1 MSQLNVDNIKD
12 RTGSTLGP
20 TFPNGMRVAAGSTLN
35 VYGDMVVE
43 GTQTV
48 INSDILD
55 VKDKTVGIASTAN
68 PTALTQDGAGIEIYG
83 PSNVTLTYS
92 GQKGGIGINTG
103 LSVTGFVTATS
114 FSGNGSAL
122 TGVTGFTAT
131 ASGTIPANRSL
142 AILPDGKVGV
152 ITGTKA
158 EWGPYARIGDAD
170 LFSPA
175 GDLVYGNG
183 KVLALVRKSSTSTGH
198 CAVGTISGTTI
209 TWGAWVEF
217 ESGGN
222 MDGHLRGVYDSNS
235 DKFIAFWKNSSNLA
249 GKVISVSGTTPSAGS
264 IAQVSAGAVEGLEI
278 CMDPDTNQVVV
289 HMKNSSNVANVY
301 MVAISGTSLSYG
313 TGLQVATSN
322 SYAPGVTYD
331 TKNNKVILAL
341 GYDGN
346 SGHGNKAWAYI
357 GTVSG
362 TSISIVSAGEVY
374 YNTNQNRLN
383 MLYDEERERI
393 VLTAYNY
400 NDFEMQS
407 HVGKYVSATSITWG
421 GKSIIRPKDATNLH
435 NSGSNNLTYDPY
447 NKSYVLLSSKS
458 TPSTLFYHRGKINPV
473 DSSEPELMTWTDE
486 KVLRYGNLGMGVA
499 AQGGNSIVIAN
510 AIEDTQ
516 IGYAK
521 VEGLRNSTL
530 NGDGTNYV
538 GYSDAAY
545 TNGQTVNVKAVGTV
559 VSGQVGLTTGAKY
572 HAQGDGGIISF
583 IDKNLPTPSA
593 PVAGVA
599 IDSTKLLIK

>member
-12 RTGSTLGP
+12 RSGSTLGP

-68 PTALTQDGAGIEIYG
+68 PTALTQDGAGLEIYG

-103 LSVTGFVTATS
+103 LTVTGVVTATS
-114 FSGNGSAL
+114 FTGDGAGL

-158 EWGPYARIGDAD
+158 EWGSYAKIGTTDIVANT
-170 LFSPA
+170 
-175 GDLVYGNG
+175 GELVYGNG
-183 KVLALVRKSSTSTGH
+183 KVVALARRSSDNTGH

-209 TWGAWVEF
+209 TWGDWATF
-217 ESGGN
+217 EASN
-222 MDGHLRGVYDSNS
+222 CDGIVRGVYDPNS
-235 DKFIAFWKNSSNLA
+235 DKFIVFWKNSSNTGA
-249 GKVISVSGTTPSAGS
+249 KVISVSGTTPSFGS
-264 IAQVSAGAVEGLEI
+264 VYAVSAGTLEGLEC
-278 CMDPDTNQVVV
+278 CMDTDTNQIAV

-301 MVAISGTSLSYG
+301 MVAISGTTLSWG
-313 TGLQVATSN
+313 TGVQVATSN

-331 TKNNKVILAL
+331 TKNNKVILGL
-341 GYDGN
+341 GYDAGQSN
-346 SGHGNKAWAYI
+346 NAWAYI

-362 TSISIVSAGEVY
+362 SSISIVSAGKMY

-383 MLYDEERERI
+383 MHYNEERERI
-393 VLTAYNY
+393 VVTSYNY
-400 NDFEMQS
+400 NTNEMQS
-407 HVGKYVSATSITWG
+407 IVGKYVSATSITWG
-421 GKSIIRPKDATNLH
+421 TITGIRQDTSNLH
-435 NSGSNNLTYDPY
+435 GTNELAYDPH
-447 NKSYVLLSSKS
+447 NKSYVLMSYRTSSITK
-458 TPSTLFYHRGKINPV
+458 LYYYRGKINPA
-473 DSSEPELMTWTDE
+473 DSSDPEVMTWTDE
-486 KVLRYGNLGMGVA
+486 KILNSGYAGMLSLV
-499 AQGGNSIVIAN
+499 QGGNSIIISG
-510 AIEDTQ
+510 AIETPLNA
-516 IGYAK
+516 YAK
-521 VEGLRNSTL
+521 VEALRNSTL

-559 VSGQVGLTTGAKY
+559 VSGQVGLTTGSKY
-572 HAQGDGGIISF
+572 YAQGDGGLVSF
-583 IDKNLPTPSA
+583 IDNNLPTPSA

>member
-1 MSQLNVDNIKD
+1 
-12 RTGSTLGP
+12 
-20 TFPNGMRVAAGSTLN
+20 
-35 VYGDMVVE
+35 MVVE

-68 PTALTQDGAGIEIYG
+68 PTALTQDGAGLEIYG

-103 LSVTGFVTATS
+103 LTVTGVVTATS
-114 FSGNGSAL
+114 FTGDGAGL

-158 EWGPYARIGDAD
+158 EWGSYAKIGTTDIVANT
-170 LFSPA
+170 
-175 GDLVYGNG
+175 GELVYGNG
-183 KVLALVRKSSTSTGH
+183 KVVALARRSSDNTGH

-209 TWGAWVEF
+209 TWGDWATF
-217 ESGGN
+217 EASN
-222 MDGHLRGVYDSNS
+222 CDGIVRGVYDPNS
-235 DKFIAFWKNSSNLA
+235 DKFIVFWKNSSNTGA
-249 GKVISVSGTTPSAGS
+249 KVISVSGTTPSFGS
-264 IAQVSAGAVEGLEI
+264 VYAVSAGTLEGLEC
-278 CMDPDTNQVVV
+278 CMDTDTNQIAV

-301 MVAISGTSLSYG
+301 MVAISGTTLSWG
-313 TGLQVATSN
+313 TGVQVATSN

-331 TKNNKVILAL
+331 TKNNKVILGL
-341 GYDGN
+341 GYDAGQSN
-346 SGHGNKAWAYI
+346 NAWAYI

-362 TSISIVSAGEVY
+362 SSISIVSAGKMY

-383 MLYDEERERI
+383 MHYNEERERI
-393 VLTAYNY
+393 VVTSYNY
-400 NDFEMQS
+400 NTNEMQS
-407 HVGKYVSATSITWG
+407 IVGKYVSATSITWG
-421 GKSIIRPKDATNLH
+421 TITGIRQDTSNLH
-435 NSGSNNLTYDPY
+435 GTNELAYDPH
-447 NKSYVLLSSKS
+447 NKSYVLMSYRTSSI
-458 TPSTLFYHRGKINPV
+458 TTLYYYRGKINPA
-473 DSSEPELMTWTDE
+473 DSSDPEVMTWTDE
-486 KVLRYGNLGMGVA
+486 KILQTGYAGMLSLV
-499 AQGGNSIVIAN
+499 QGGNSIIISG
-510 AIEDTQ
+510 AIETPLNA
-516 IGYAK
+516 YAK
-521 VEGLRNSTL
+521 VEALRNSTL

-559 VSGQVGLTTGAKY
+559 VSGQVGLTTGSKY
-572 HAQGDGGIISF
+572 YAQGDGGLVSF
-583 IDKNLPTPSA
+583 IDNNLPTPSA

>member
-12 RTGSTLGP
+12 RSGSTLGP

-68 PTALTQDGAGIEIYG
+68 PTALTQDGAGLEIYG

-103 LSVTGFVTATS
+103 LTVTGVVTATS
-114 FSGNGSAL
+114 FTGDGAGL

-158 EWGPYARIGDAD
+158 EWGSYAKIGTTDIVANT
-170 LFSPA
+170 
-175 GDLVYGNG
+175 GELVYGNG
-183 KVLALVRKSSTSTGH
+183 KVVALARRSSDNTGH

-209 TWGAWVEF
+209 TWGDWATF
-217 ESGGN
+217 EASN
-222 MDGHLRGVYDSNS
+222 CDGIVRGVYDPNS
-235 DKFIAFWKNSSNLA
+235 DKFIVFWKNSSNTGA
-249 GKVISVSGTTPSAGS
+249 KVISVSGTTPSFGS
-264 IAQVSAGAVEGLEI
+264 LYAVSAGTLEGLEC
-278 CMDPDTNQVVV
+278 CMDTDTNQIAV

-301 MVAISGTSLSYG
+301 MVAISGTTLSWG
-313 TGLQVATSN
+313 TGVQVATSN

-331 TKNNKVILAL
+331 TKNNKVILGL
-341 GYDGN
+341 GYDAGQSN
-346 SGHGNKAWAYI
+346 NAWAYI

-362 TSISIVSAGEVY
+362 SSISIVSAGKMY

-383 MLYDEERERI
+383 MHYNEERERI
-393 VLTAYNY
+393 VVTSYNY
-400 NDFEMQS
+400 NTNEMQS
-407 HVGKYVSATSITWG
+407 IVGKYVSATSITWG
-421 GKSIIRPKDATNLH
+421 TITGIRQDTSNLH
-435 NSGSNNLTYDPY
+435 GTNELAYDPH
-447 NKSYVLLSSKS
+447 NKSSVLMSYRTSSITK
-458 TPSTLFYHRGKINPV
+458 LYYYRGKINPA
-473 DSSEPELMTWTDE
+473 DSSDPEVMTWTDE
-486 KVLRYGNLGMGVA
+486 KILNSGYAGMLSLV
-499 AQGGNSIVIAN
+499 QGDNSIIISG
-510 AIEDTQ
+510 AIESPLNA
-516 IGYAK
+516 YAK
-521 VEGLRNSTL
+521 VEALRNSTL

-559 VSGQVGLTTGAKY
+559 VSGQVGLTTGSKY
-572 HAQGDGGIISF
+572 YAQGDGGIVSF
-583 IDKNLPTPSA
+583 IDNNLPTPSA

>member
-12 RTGSTLGP
+12 RSGSTLGP

-68 PTALTQDGAGIEIYG
+68 PTALTQDGAGLEIYG

-103 LSVTGFVTATS
+103 LTVTGVVTATS
-114 FSGNGSAL
+114 FTGDGAGL

-158 EWGPYARIGDAD
+158 EWGSYAKIGTTDIVANT
-170 LFSPA
+170 
-175 GDLVYGNG
+175 GELVYGNG
-183 KVLALVRKSSTSTGH
+183 KVVALARRSSDNTGH

-209 TWGAWVEF
+209 TWGDWATF
-217 ESGGN
+217 EASN
-222 MDGHLRGVYDSNS
+222 CDGIVRGVYDPNS
-235 DKFIAFWKNSSNLA
+235 DKFIVFWKNSSNTGA
-249 GKVISVSGTTPSAGS
+249 KVISVSGTTPSFGS
-264 IAQVSAGAVEGLEI
+264 LYAVSAGTLEGLEC
-278 CMDPDTNQVVV
+278 CMDTDTNQIAV

-301 MVAISGTSLSYG
+301 MVAISGTTLSWG
-313 TGLQVATSN
+313 TGVQVATSN

-331 TKNNKVILAL
+331 TKNNKVILGL
-341 GYDGN
+341 GYDAGQSN
-346 SGHGNKAWAYI
+346 NAWAYI

-362 TSISIVSAGEVY
+362 SSISIVSAGKMY

-383 MLYDEERERI
+383 MHYNEERERI
-393 VLTAYNY
+393 VVTSYNY
-400 NDFEMQS
+400 NTNEMQS
-407 HVGKYVSATSITWG
+407 IVGKYVSATSITWG
-421 GKSIIRPKDATNLH
+421 TITGIRQDTSNLH
-435 NSGSNNLTYDPY
+435 GTNELAYDPH
-447 NKSYVLLSSKS
+447 NKSYVLMSYRTSSITK
-458 TPSTLFYHRGKINPV
+458 LYYYRGKINPA
-473 DSSEPELMTWTDE
+473 DSSDPEVMTWTDE
-486 KVLRYGNLGMGVA
+486 KILNSGYAGMLSLV
-499 AQGGNSIVIAN
+499 QGDNSIIISG
-510 AIEDTQ
+510 AIESPLNA
-516 IGYAK
+516 YAK
-521 VEGLRNSTL
+521 VEALRNSTL

-559 VSGQVGLTTGAKY
+559 VSGQVGLTTGSKY
-572 HAQGDGGIISF
+572 YAQGDGGIVSF
-583 IDKNLPTPSA
+583 IDNNLPTPSA

>member
-12 RTGSTLGP
+12 RSGSTLGP

-114 FSGNGSAL
+114 FSGDGSGL

-158 EWGPYARIGDAD
+158 EWGPYAKIGTTDIVAN
-170 LFSPA
+170 S
-175 GDLVYGNG
+175 GELVYGNG
-183 KVLALVRKSSTSTGH
+183 KVVALARRSSDNSGH

-209 TWGAWVEF
+209 TWGAWATF
-217 ESGGN
+217 EASN
-222 MDGHLRGVYDSNS
+222 CDGYIRGVYDPNS
-235 DKFIAFWKNSSNLA
+235 DKFVVFWRNSSNTA
-249 GKVISVSGTTPSAGS
+249 GKVISVSGTTPSFGS
-264 IAQVSAGAVEGLEI
+264 IAQVSAGTLEGLEL
-278 CMDPDTNQVVV
+278 CMDPDTNQIVL

-313 TGLQVATSN
+313 TGLQVAGSN

-341 GYDGN
+341 GYDAGQSN
-346 SGHGNKAWAYI
+346 NAWAYI

-362 TSISIVSAGEVY
+362 SSITIASAGKIY

-383 MLYDEERERI
+383 MHYNEERERI
-393 VLTAYNY
+393 VVTSYNY
-400 NDFEMQS
+400 NTNEMQS
-407 HVGKYVSATSITWG
+407 IVGKYVSATSITWG
-421 GKSIIRPKDATNLH
+421 EPTAIRQDASNLH
-435 NSGSNNLTYDPY
+435 GGNFLAYDPH
-447 NKSYVLLSSKS
+447 NKSYVVMSYRTSSISK
-458 TPSTLFYHRGKINPV
+458 LYYYRGKINPAA
-473 DSSEPELMTWTDE
+473 SSDPEVMTWTDE
-486 KVLRYGNLGMGVA
+486 KVLLSGYAGMLSLV
-499 AQGGNSIVIAN
+499 QGDNSIIISG
-510 AIEDTQ
+510 AIETPLNA
-516 IGYAK
+516 YAK
-521 VEGLRNSTL
+521 VEALRNSTL

-559 VSGQVGLTTGAKY
+559 VSGQVGLTTGSKY
-572 HAQGDGGIISF
+572 YAQGDGGIVSF
-583 IDKNLPTPSA
+583 IDNNLPTPSA

>member
-68 PTALTQDGAGIEIYG
+68 PTALTQDGAGLEIYG

-103 LSVTGFVTATS
+103 LTVTGVVTATS
-114 FSGNGSAL
+114 FTGEGSGL

-158 EWGPYARIGDAD
+158 EWGGMAKIGTTDVVAN
-170 LFSPA
+170 S
-175 GDLVYGNG
+175 GELVYGNG
-183 KVLALVRKSSTSTGH
+183 KVVALARKSDSSGQCT
-198 CAVGTISGTTI
+198 VGTISGTTI
-209 TWGAWVEF
+209 TWGAWVAF
-217 ESGGN
+217 ETGGN
-222 MDGHLRGVYDSNS
+222 CDGYVRGVYDSNS
-235 DKFIAFWKNSSNLA
+235 DKFVVFWRNSGNLG
-249 GKVISVSGTTPSAGS
+249 GKVISVSGTTPSFGS
-264 IAQVSAGAVEGLEI
+264 VANLSSGNIEGLEC
-278 CMDPDTNQVVV
+278 CMDTDTNQIVV
-289 HMKNSSNVANVY
+289 HYKNSSNTANVI
-301 MVAISGTSLSYG
+301 MVAISGTNLSYG
-313 TGLQVATSN
+313 TGVQVATSN

-331 TKNNKVILAL
+331 TKNNKVILGI
-341 GYDGN
+341 GYDAGKSN
-346 SGHGNKAWAYI
+346 NAWAYI

-362 TSISIVSAGEVY
+362 SSISIASAGKIY

-383 MLYDEERERI
+383 MHYNEERERI
-393 VLTAYNY
+393 VVTSYNY
-400 NDFEMQS
+400 NTNEMQS
-407 HVGKYVSATSITWG
+407 IVGQYVSATSITWG
-421 GKSIIRPKDATNLH
+421 EITVIREDTSNLH
-435 NSGSNNLTYDPY
+435 GSNLLAYDPH
-447 NKSYVLLSSKS
+447 NKSYVLLSNKTSSISK
-458 TPSTLFYHRGKINPV
+458 LYYYRGTINPA
-473 DSSEPELMTWTDE
+473 DSSDPEVMTWTDE
-486 KVLRYGNLGMGVA
+486 KVLQTNLSGMVGLT
-499 AQGGNSIVIAN
+499 QGDNSIVISG
-510 AIEDTQ
+510 AIESPLVA
-516 IGYAK
+516 YAR
-521 VEGLRNSTL
+521 VEALRNSTL
-530 NGDGTNYV
+530 TGTNYI

-559 VSGQVGLTTGAKY
+559 VSGQVGLTTGSKY
-572 HAQGDGGIISF
+572 YAQGDGGIVSF
-583 IDKNLPTPSA
+583 IDNNLPTPSA

>member
-114 FSGNGSAL
+114 FSGDGSGL

-158 EWGPYARIGDAD
+158 EWGPYAKIGSTD
-170 LFSPA
+170 LVA
-175 GDLVYGNG
+175 GSGELVYGNG
-183 KVLALVRKSSTSTGH
+183 KVVALARRTSDSTGH

-209 TWGAWVEF
+209 TWGAWAAF
-217 ESGGN
+217 ETGGN
-222 MDGHLRGVYDSNS
+222 MDGYVRGVYDPNS
-235 DKFIAFWKNSSNLA
+235 DKFVVFWRNSSNLA
-249 GKVISVSGTTPSAGS
+249 GKVISVSGTTPSFGS
-264 IAQVSAGAVEGLEI
+264 IAQLSSGTIEGIEC
-278 CMDPDTNQVVV
+278 CMDPDTNQIVV
-289 HMKNSSNVANVY
+289 HFKNSSNVANVY
-301 MVAISGTSLSYG
+301 MVAISGTGLSYG
-313 TGLQVATSN
+313 TGVQVAGSN

-331 TKNNKVILAL
+331 TKNNKVILGL
-341 GYDGN
+341 GYDAGQSN
-346 SGHGNKAWAYI
+346 NAWAYI

-362 TSISIVSAGEVY
+362 SSISIVSAGKIY
-374 YNTNQNRLN
+374 YNTNQNRFN
-383 MLYDEERERI
+383 MHYNEERERI
-393 VLTAYNY
+393 VLTSYNY
-400 NDFEMQS
+400 NTNEIQS
-407 HVGKYVSATSITWG
+407 IVGKYVSATSITWG
-421 GKSIIRPKDATNLH
+421 EPTGIRQDATNLH
-435 NSGSNNLTYDPY
+435 GGNFLAYDPY
-447 NKSYVLLSSKS
+447 NKSYVLMSYRTSSITK
-458 TPSTLFYHRGKINPV
+458 LYYYRGKINPA
-473 DSSEPELMTWTDE
+473 DSSDPEVMTWTDE
-486 KVLRYGNLGMGVA
+486 KVLTSGYGGMISLV
-499 AQGGNSIVIAN
+499 QGGNSIIISG
-510 AIEDTQ
+510 AIETPLNA
-516 IGYAK
+516 YAK
-521 VEGLRNSTL
+521 VEALRNSTL

-559 VSGQVGLTTGAKY
+559 VSGQVGFTTGSKY
-572 HAQGDGGIISF
+572 YAQGDGGLVSF
-583 IDKNLPTPSA
+583 IDNNLPTPSA

>member
-68 PTALTQDGAGIEIYG
+68 PTALTQDGAGLEIYG

-103 LSVTGFVTATS
+103 LTVTGVVTATS
-114 FSGNGSAL
+114 FTGEGSGL

-158 EWGPYARIGDAD
+158 EWGANAKIGTTDVTAN
-170 LFSPA
+170 S
-175 GDLVYGNG
+175 GELVYGNG
-183 KVLALVRKSSTSTGH
+183 KVVALARKSDSTGQ

-209 TWGAWVEF
+209 TWGAWVAF
-217 ESGGN
+217 ETGGN
-222 MDGHLRGVYDSNS
+222 CDGYVRGVYDSNS
-235 DKFIAFWKNSSNLA
+235 DKFVVFWRNSSNLG
-249 GKVISVSGTTPSAGS
+249 GKVISVSGTTPSFGS
-264 IAQVSAGAVEGLEI
+264 VANLSSGTIEGLEC
-278 CMDPDTNQVVV
+278 CMDTDTNQIVV
-289 HMKNSSNVANVY
+289 HYKNSSNTANVI

-313 TGLQVATSN
+313 TGVQVATSN

-331 TKNNKVILAL
+331 TKNNKVILGL
-341 GYDGN
+341 GYDAGQSN
-346 SGHGNKAWAYI
+346 NAWAYI

-362 TSISIVSAGEVY
+362 SSISIASAGKIF
-374 YNTNQNRLN
+374 YNANQNRLN
-383 MLYDEERERI
+383 MHYNEERERI

-400 NDFEMQS
+400 NTNQVQS
-407 HVGKYVSATSITWG
+407 YVGKYVSATSITWG
-421 GKSIIRPKDATNLH
+421 SPTVLRSDSSALHVTNNCLA
-435 NSGSNNLTYDPY
+435 YDPY
-447 NKSYVLLSSKS
+447 LKSYVLLSVKNSS
-458 TPSTLFYHRGKINPV
+458 ISEVFYYRGKINPA
-473 DSSEPELMTWTDE
+473 DSSDPEVMTWDQDDT
-486 KVLRYGNLGMGVA
+486 KIIRYNAVGMMGIV
-499 AQGGNSIVIAN
+499 QGDNFIVISG
-510 AIEDTQ
+510 AIESPTVA
-516 IGYAK
+516 YAR
-521 VEGLRNSTL
+521 VEALRNSTL

-559 VSGQVGLTTGAKY
+559 VSGQVGLTTGSKY
-572 HAQGDGGIISF
+572 YAQGDGGLVSF
-583 IDKNLPTPSA
+583 IDNNLPTPSA

>member
-12 RTGSTLGP
+12 RSGSTLGP

-68 PTALTQDGAGIEIYG
+68 PTALTQDGAGLEIYG

-103 LSVTGFVTATS
+103 LTVTGVVTATS
-114 FSGNGSAL
+114 FTGDGAGL

-158 EWGPYARIGDAD
+158 EWGSYAKIGTTDIVANT
-170 LFSPA
+170 
-175 GDLVYGNG
+175 GELVYGNG
-183 KVLALVRKSSTSTGH
+183 KVVALARRSSDNTGH

-209 TWGAWVEF
+209 TWGDWATF
-217 ESGGN
+217 EASN
-222 MDGHLRGVYDSNS
+222 CDGIVRGVYDPNS
-235 DKFIAFWKNSSNLA
+235 DKFIVFWKNSSNTGA
-249 GKVISVSGTTPSAGS
+249 KVISVSGTTPSFGS
-264 IAQVSAGAVEGLEI
+264 VYAVSAGTLEGLEC
-278 CMDPDTNQVVV
+278 CMDTDTNQIAV

-301 MVAISGTSLSYG
+301 MVAISGTTLSWG
-313 TGLQVATSN
+313 TGVQVATSN

-331 TKNNKVILAL
+331 TKNNKVILGL
-341 GYDGN
+341 GYDAGQSN
-346 SGHGNKAWAYI
+346 NAWAYI

-362 TSISIVSAGEVY
+362 SSISIVSAGKMY

-383 MLYDEERERI
+383 MHYNEERERI
-393 VLTAYNY
+393 VVTSYNY
-400 NDFEMQS
+400 NTNEMQS
-407 HVGKYVSATSITWG
+407 IVGKYVSATSITWG
-421 GKSIIRPKDATNLH
+421 TITGIRQDTSNLH
-435 NSGSNNLTYDPY
+435 GTNELAYDPY
-447 NKSYVLLSSKS
+447 NKSYVLMSYRTSSITK
-458 TPSTLFYHRGKINPV
+458 LYYYRGKINPA
-473 DSSEPELMTWTDE
+473 DSSDPEVMTWTDE
-486 KVLRYGNLGMGVA
+486 KILQTGYAGMLSLV
-499 AQGGNSIVIAN
+499 QGGNSIIISG
-510 AIEDTQ
+510 AIETPLNA
-516 IGYAK
+516 YAK
-521 VEGLRNSTL
+521 VEALRNSTL

-559 VSGQVGLTTGAKY
+559 VSGQVGLTTGSKY
-572 HAQGDGGIISF
+572 YAQGDGGLVSF
-583 IDKNLPTPSA
+583 IDNNLPTPSA

>member
-12 RTGSTLGP
+12 RSGSTLGP

-68 PTALTQDGAGIEIYG
+68 PTALTQDGAGLEIYG

-103 LSVTGFVTATS
+103 LTVTGVVTATS
-114 FSGNGSAL
+114 FTGDGAGL

-158 EWGPYARIGDAD
+158 EWGSYAKIGTTDIVANT
-170 LFSPA
+170 
-175 GDLVYGNG
+175 GELVYGNG
-183 KVLALVRKSSTSTGH
+183 KVVALARRSSDNTGH

-209 TWGAWVEF
+209 TWGDWATF
-217 ESGGN
+217 EASN
-222 MDGHLRGVYDSNS
+222 CDGIVRGVYDPNS
-235 DKFIAFWKNSSNLA
+235 DKFIVFWKNSSNTGA
-249 GKVISVSGTTPSAGS
+249 KVISVSGTTPSFGS
-264 IAQVSAGAVEGLEI
+264 VYAVSAGTLEGLEC
-278 CMDPDTNQVVV
+278 CMDTDTNQIAV

-301 MVAISGTSLSYG
+301 MVAISGTTLSWG
-313 TGLQVATSN
+313 TGVQVATSN

-331 TKNNKVILAL
+331 TKNNKVILGL
-341 GYDGN
+341 GYDAGQSN
-346 SGHGNKAWAYI
+346 NAWAYI

-362 TSISIVSAGEVY
+362 SSISIVSAGKMY

-383 MLYDEERERI
+383 MHYNEERERI
-393 VLTAYNY
+393 VVTSYNY
-400 NDFEMQS
+400 NTNEMQS
-407 HVGKYVSATSITWG
+407 IVGKYVSATSITWG
-421 GKSIIRPKDATNLH
+421 TITGIRQDTSNLH
-435 NSGSNNLTYDPY
+435 GTNELAYDPH
-447 NKSYVLLSSKS
+447 NKSYVLMSYRTSSI
-458 TPSTLFYHRGKINPV
+458 TTLYYYRGKINPA
-473 DSSEPELMTWTDE
+473 DSSDPEVMTWTDE
-486 KVLRYGNLGMGVA
+486 KILQTGYAGMLSLV
-499 AQGGNSIVIAN
+499 QGGNSIIISG
-510 AIEDTQ
+510 AIETPLNA
-516 IGYAK
+516 YAK
-521 VEGLRNSTL
+521 VEALRNSTL

-559 VSGQVGLTTGAKY
+559 VSGQVGLTTGSKY
-572 HAQGDGGIISF
+572 YAQGDGGLVSF
-583 IDKNLPTPSA
+583 IDNNLPTPSA

>member
-12 RTGSTLGP
+12 RSGSTLGP

-68 PTALTQDGAGIEIYG
+68 PTALTQDGAGLEIYG

-103 LSVTGFVTATS
+103 LTVTGVVTATS
-114 FSGNGSAL
+114 FTGDGAGL

-158 EWGPYARIGDAD
+158 EWGSYAKIGTTDIVANT
-170 LFSPA
+170 
-175 GDLVYGNG
+175 GELVYGNG
-183 KVLALVRKSSTSTGH
+183 KVVALARRSSDNTGH

-209 TWGAWVEF
+209 TWGDWATF
-217 ESGGN
+217 EASN
-222 MDGHLRGVYDSNS
+222 CDGIVRGVYDPNS
-235 DKFIAFWKNSSNLA
+235 DKFIVFWKNSSNTGA
-249 GKVISVSGTTPSAGS
+249 KVISVSGTTPSFGS
-264 IAQVSAGAVEGLEI
+264 VYAVSAGTLEGLEC
-278 CMDPDTNQVVV
+278 CMDTDTNQIAV

-301 MVAISGTSLSYG
+301 MVAISGTTLSWG
-313 TGLQVATSN
+313 TGVQVATSN

-331 TKNNKVILAL
+331 TKNNKVILGL
-341 GYDGN
+341 GYDAGQSN
-346 SGHGNKAWAYI
+346 NAWAYI

-362 TSISIVSAGEVY
+362 SSISIVSAGKMY

-383 MLYDEERERI
+383 MHYNEERERI
-393 VLTAYNY
+393 VVTSYNY
-400 NDFEMQS
+400 NTNEMQS
-407 HVGKYVSATSITWG
+407 IVGKYVSATSITWG
-421 GKSIIRPKDATNLH
+421 TITGIRQDTSNLH
-435 NSGSNNLTYDPY
+435 GTNELAYDPH
-447 NKSYVLLSSKS
+447 NKSYVLMSYRTSSI
-458 TPSTLFYHRGKINPV
+458 TTLYYYRGKINPA
-473 DSSEPELMTWTDE
+473 DSSDPEVMTWTDE
-486 KVLRYGNLGMGVA
+486 KILNSGYAGMLSLV
-499 AQGGNSIVIAN
+499 QGGNSIIISG
-510 AIEDTQ
+510 AIETPLNA
-516 IGYAK
+516 YAK
-521 VEGLRNSTL
+521 VEALRNSTL

-559 VSGQVGLTTGAKY
+559 VSGQVGLTTGSKY
-572 HAQGDGGIISF
+572 YAQGDGGLVSF
-583 IDKNLPTPSA
+583 IDNNLPTPSA

>member
-68 PTALTQDGAGIEIYG
+68 PTALTQDGAGLEIYG

-114 FSGNGSAL
+114 FSGDGSGL

-158 EWGPYARIGDAD
+158 EWGPYAKIGTTDVTTTGSGE
-170 LFSPA
+170 L
-175 GDLVYGNG
+175 LYGNG
-183 KVLALVRKSSTSTGH
+183 KVVALARKNDSTGQ

-209 TWGAWVEF
+209 TWGAWVAF
-217 ESGGN
+217 ETGGN
-222 MDGHLRGVYDSNS
+222 CDGYVRGVYDSNS
-235 DKFIAFWKNSSNLA
+235 DKFVVFWRNSGNLG
-249 GKVISVSGTTPSAGS
+249 GKVISVSGTTPSFGS
-264 IAQVSAGAVEGLEI
+264 VANLSSGNIEGLEC
-278 CMDPDTNQVVV
+278 CMDPDTNQIVV
-289 HMKNSSNVANVY
+289 HYKNSSNTANVI
-301 MVAISGTSLSYG
+301 MVAISGTNLSYG
-313 TGLQVATSN
+313 TGVQVATSN

-331 TKNNKVILAL
+331 TKNNKVILGL
-341 GYDGN
+341 GYDAGQSN
-346 SGHGNKAWAYI
+346 NAWAYI

-362 TSISIVSAGEVY
+362 SSISIVSAGKMY

-383 MLYDEERERI
+383 MHYNEERERI
-393 VLTAYNY
+393 VVTSYNY
-400 NDFEMQS
+400 NTNEMQS
-407 HVGKYVSATSITWG
+407 IVGKYVSATSITWG
-421 GKSIIRPKDATNLH
+421 AITGIRQDTSNLHGTNL
-435 NSGSNNLTYDPY
+435 LAYDPY
-447 NKSYVLLSSKS
+447 NKSYVLMSNKTSSISK
-458 TPSTLFYHRGKINPV
+458 LYYYRGTINPA
-473 DSSEPELMTWTDE
+473 DSSDPEVMTWTDE
-486 KVLRYGNLGMGVA
+486 KILQTGLSGMLGLV
-499 AQGGNSIVIAN
+499 QGDNSIVISG
-510 AIEDTQ
+510 AIETPLVA
-516 IGYAK
+516 YAK
-521 VEGLRNSTL
+521 VEALRNSTL
-530 NGDGTNYV
+530 TGTNYV

-559 VSGQVGLTTGAKY
+559 VSGQVGLTTGSKY
-572 HAQGDGGIISF
+572 YAQGDGGIVSF
-583 IDKNLPTPSA
+583 IDNNLPTPSA

>member
-68 PTALTQDGAGIEIYG
+68 PTALTQDGAGLEIYG

-103 LSVTGFVTATS
+103 LTVTGVVTATS
-114 FSGNGSAL
+114 FTGDGAGL

-158 EWGPYARIGDAD
+158 EWGPYAKIGTTDIVANT
-170 LFSPA
+170 
-175 GDLVYGNG
+175 GELVYGNG
-183 KVLALVRKSSTSTGH
+183 KVVALARRSSDNTGH

-209 TWGAWVEF
+209 TWGDWATF
-217 ESGGN
+217 EASN
-222 MDGHLRGVYDSNS
+222 CDGIVRGVYDPNS
-235 DKFIAFWKNSSNLA
+235 DKFIVFWKNSSNTGA
-249 GKVISVSGTTPSAGS
+249 KVISVSGTTPSFGS
-264 IAQVSAGAVEGLEI
+264 VYAVSAGTLEGLEC
-278 CMDPDTNQVVV
+278 CMDTDTNQIAV

-301 MVAISGTSLSYG
+301 MVAISGTTLTWG
-313 TGLQVATSN
+313 TGLQVAPSN

-341 GYDGN
+341 GYDAGN
-346 SGHGNKAWAYI
+346 SMKAWAYI

-362 TSISIVSAGEVY
+362 TSISIASAGEIY

-447 NKSYVLLSSKS
+447 NNSYVLLSSKS
-458 TPSTLFYHRGKINPV
+458 TPSTLFYHRGKINPA

-545 TNGQTVNVKAVGTV
+545 TDGQTVTIQVVGNVST
-559 VSGQVGLTTGAKY
+559 QVGLTTGAKY

-593 PVAGVA
+593 PVAGIA
-599 IDSTKLLIK
+599 LDATKLLIK

>member
-1 MSQLNVDNIKD
+1 
-12 RTGSTLGP
+12 
-20 TFPNGMRVAAGSTLN
+20 
-35 VYGDMVVE
+35 MVVE

-114 FSGNGSAL
+114 FSGDGSGL

-158 EWGPYARIGDAD
+158 EWGPYAKIGSTD
-170 LFSPA
+170 LVA
-175 GDLVYGNG
+175 GSGELVYGNG
-183 KVLALVRKSSTSTGH
+183 KVVALARRTSDSTGH

-209 TWGAWVEF
+209 TWGAWAAF
-217 ESGGN
+217 ETGGN
-222 MDGHLRGVYDSNS
+222 MDGYVRGVYDPNS
-235 DKFIAFWKNSSNLA
+235 DKFVVFWRNSSNLA
-249 GKVISVSGTTPSAGS
+249 GKVISVSGTTPSFGS
-264 IAQVSAGAVEGLEI
+264 IAQLSSGTIEGIEC
-278 CMDPDTNQVVV
+278 CMDPDTNQIVV
-289 HMKNSSNVANVY
+289 HFKNSSNVANVY
-301 MVAISGTSLSYG
+301 MVAISGTGLSYG
-313 TGLQVATSN
+313 TGVQVAGSN

-331 TKNNKVILAL
+331 TKNNKVILGL
-341 GYDGN
+341 GYDAGQSN
-346 SGHGNKAWAYI
+346 NAWAYI

-362 TSISIVSAGEVY
+362 SSISIVSAGKIY
-374 YNTNQNRLN
+374 YNTNQNRFN
-383 MLYDEERERI
+383 MHYNEERERI
-393 VLTAYNY
+393 VLTSYNY
-400 NDFEMQS
+400 NTNEIQS
-407 HVGKYVSATSITWG
+407 IVGKYVSATSITWG
-421 GKSIIRPKDATNLH
+421 EPTGIRQDATNLH
-435 NSGSNNLTYDPY
+435 GGNFLAYDPY
-447 NKSYVLLSSKS
+447 NKSYVLMSYRTSSITK
-458 TPSTLFYHRGKINPV
+458 LYYYRGKINPA
-473 DSSEPELMTWTDE
+473 DSSDPEVMTWTDE
-486 KVLRYGNLGMGVA
+486 KVLTSGYGGMISLV
-499 AQGGNSIVIAN
+499 QGGNSIIISG
-510 AIEDTQ
+510 AIETPLNA
-516 IGYAK
+516 YAK
-521 VEGLRNSTL
+521 VEALRNSTL

-559 VSGQVGLTTGAKY
+559 VSGQVGFTTGSKY
-572 HAQGDGGIISF
+572 YAQGDGGLVSF
-583 IDKNLPTPSA
+583 IDNNLPTPSA

>member
-12 RTGSTLGP
+12 RSGSTLGP

-68 PTALTQDGAGIEIYG
+68 PTALTQDGAGLEIYG

-103 LSVTGFVTATS
+103 LTVTGVVTATS
-114 FSGNGSAL
+114 FTGDGAGL

-158 EWGPYARIGDAD
+158 EWGSYAKIGTTDIVANT
-170 LFSPA
+170 
-175 GDLVYGNG
+175 GELVYGNG
-183 KVLALVRKSSTSTGH
+183 KVVALARRSSDNTGH

-209 TWGAWVEF
+209 TWGDWATF
-217 ESGGN
+217 EASN
-222 MDGHLRGVYDSNS
+222 CDGIVRGVYDPNS
-235 DKFIAFWKNSSNLA
+235 DKFIVFWKNSSNTGA
-249 GKVISVSGTTPSAGS
+249 KVISVSGTTPSFGS
-264 IAQVSAGAVEGLEI
+264 VYAVSAGTLEGLEC
-278 CMDPDTNQVVV
+278 CMDTDTNQIAV

-301 MVAISGTSLSYG
+301 MVAISGTTLSWG
-313 TGLQVATSN
+313 TGVQVATSN

-331 TKNNKVILAL
+331 TKNNKVILGL
-341 GYDGN
+341 GYDAGQSN
-346 SGHGNKAWAYI
+346 NAWAYI

-362 TSISIVSAGEVY
+362 SSISIVSAGLMY

-383 MLYDEERERI
+383 MHYNEERERI
-393 VLTAYNY
+393 VVTSYNY
-400 NDFEMQS
+400 NTNEMQS
-407 HVGKYVSATSITWG
+407 IVGKYVSATSITWG
-421 GKSIIRPKDATNLH
+421 TITGIRQDTSNLH
-435 NSGSNNLTYDPY
+435 GTNELAYDPH
-447 NKSYVLLSSKS
+447 NKSYVLMSYRTSSI
-458 TPSTLFYHRGKINPV
+458 TTLYYYRGKINPA
-473 DSSEPELMTWTDE
+473 DSSDPEVMTWTDE
-486 KVLRYGNLGMGVA
+486 KILQTGYAGMLSLV
-499 AQGGNSIVIAN
+499 QGGNSIIISG
-510 AIEDTQ
+510 AIETPLNA
-516 IGYAK
+516 YAK
-521 VEGLRNSTL
+521 VEALRNSTL

-559 VSGQVGLTTGAKY
+559 VSGQVGLTTGSKY
-572 HAQGDGGIISF
+572 YAQGDGGLVSF
-583 IDKNLPTPSA
+583 IDNNLPTPSA

>member
-68 PTALTQDGAGIEIYG
+68 PTALTQDGAGLEIYG

-114 FSGNGSAL
+114 FSGDGSGL
-122 TGVTGFTAT
+122 TGVTGFTAI

-158 EWGPYARIGDAD
+158 EWGPYAKIGTTD
-170 LFSPA
+170 LVA
-175 GDLVYGNG
+175 GSGELVYGNG
-183 KVLALVRKSSTSTGH
+183 KVVALARRTSDNSGH

-209 TWGAWVEF
+209 TWGAWATF
-217 ESGGN
+217 EASN
-222 MDGHLRGVYDSNS
+222 CDGYVRGVYDPNS
-235 DKFIAFWKNSSNLA
+235 DKFIVFWRNSSNTGA
-249 GKVISVSGTTPSAGS
+249 KVISVSGTTPSFGS
-264 IAQVSAGAVEGLEI
+264 VYAVSAGTLEGLEC
-278 CMDPDTNQVVV
+278 CMDTDTNQIVV

-301 MVAISGTSLSYG
+301 MVAISGTDLTWG
-313 TGLQVATSN
+313 TGVQVAGSN

-331 TKNNKVILAL
+331 TKNNKVILGL
-341 GYDGN
+341 GYDAGQSN
-346 SGHGNKAWAYI
+346 NAWAYI

-362 TSISIVSAGEVY
+362 SSISIVSAGKMY

-383 MLYDEERERI
+383 MHYNEERERI
-393 VLTAYNY
+393 VVTSYNY
-400 NDFEMQS
+400 NTNEMQS
-407 HVGKYVSATSITWG
+407 IVGKYVSATSITWG
-421 GKSIIRPKDATNLH
+421 EPTGIRQDTSNLH
-435 NSGSNNLTYDPY
+435 STNELAYDPY
-447 NKSYVLLSSKS
+447 NKSYVLMSHKSSSITK
-458 TPSTLFYHRGKINPV
+458 LYYYRGKINPA
-473 DSSEPELMTWTDE
+473 DSSDPEVMTWTDE
-486 KVLRYGNLGMGVA
+486 KILNSGYAGMLSLV
-499 AQGGNSIVIAN
+499 QGGNSIIISG
-510 AIEDTQ
+510 AIETPLNA
-516 IGYAK
+516 YAK
-521 VEGLRNSTL
+521 VEALRNSTL
-530 NGDGTNYV
+530 NNDGGSNYV

-559 VSGQVGLTTGAKY
+559 VSGQVGLTTGTKY
-572 HAQGDGGIISF
+572 YAQGDGGLVSF
-583 IDKNLPTPSA
+583 IDNNLPTPSA